1 LRLPLKPIG
10 LHSDMS
16 DTPNDIP
23 IDLPSDSDSL
33 AIAMAADSTNG
44 SKDPPAT
51 AEPAI
56 NTGTTDENPDDD
68 KALSKLWAWFV
79 AKAEAA
85 RIWAANALKTSE
97 EHASSSGQD
106 DESRTP

>member
-1 LRLPLKPIG
+1 MRLPLKPIG

-44 SKDPPAT
+44 SKDPSAT
-51 AEPAI
+51 AEPAN

-85 RIWAANALKTSE
+85 RIWAANALKASE

-106 DESRTP
+106 DESQTP